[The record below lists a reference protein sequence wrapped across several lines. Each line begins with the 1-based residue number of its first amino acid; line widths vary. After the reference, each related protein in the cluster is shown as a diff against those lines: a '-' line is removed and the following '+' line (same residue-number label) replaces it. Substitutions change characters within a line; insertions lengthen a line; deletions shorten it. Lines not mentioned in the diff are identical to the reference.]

1 MSQPPMTNKKWVL
14 KVTQFD
20 LSEEGGI
27 MLDGMFLAGAHNL
40 LESREY
46 WQVSFSLCK
55 QDYRIGGTTWQVTMG
70 ELVTQT
76 YVQE

>member
-1 MSQPPMTNKKWVL
+1 MTNKKWVL

-46 WQVSFSLCK
+46 
-55 QDYRIGGTTWQVTMG
+55 
-70 ELVTQT
+70 
-76 YVQE
+76 